1 MNSKQGK
8 LFVVA
13 TPIGNLEDITLRA
26 LRILKEADIVLAESP
41 NQTKILFQKYQ
52 IKTPLG
58 VYNQHTSEGK
68 IQKIIDEIKKGKNIA
83 LVSSAGTPGI
93 LDPGIKLI
101 RAALNNKIE
110 VITVPGPSALIAAAS
125 ICGINMARFLFLGF
139 LPNKKGR
146 KKILNYCKAIPYP
159 VILYESPYR
168 ILKTLKQIQ
177 EVLGDLNI
185 VIFRELTKKFEE
197 RIEGKISQI
206 IPKIKPKG
214 EFVIIINQKGDN
226 EK

>member
-1 MNSKQGK
+1 MNFQSGK

-26 LRILKEADIVLAESP
+26 LRVLREVDFVLAESP
-41 NQTKILFQKYQ
+41 QHTKILFQKYQ
-52 IKTPLG
+52 IKTPLF
-58 VYNQHTSEGK
+58 VYNQHTSEEK
-68 IQKIIDEIKKGKNIA
+68 IKSIILKIKKGQNVA

-93 LDPGIKLI
+93 LDPGIRLI
-101 RAALNNKIE
+101 QAALNNKIE
-110 VITVPGPSALIAAAS
+110 VIAIPGPSALVAAAS
-125 ICGINMARFLFLGF
+125 ISGINMARFLFLGF

-146 KKILNYCKAIPYP
+146 KKILNYCKQIPYP
-159 VILYESPYR
+159 VILYESPHR

-177 EVLGDLNI
+177 DILGDLN
-185 VIFRELTKKFEE
+185 VVVLREITKKFEE

-206 IPKIKPKG
+206 ISKIKPKG
-214 EFVIIINQKGDN
+214 EFVIIINQKEN

>member
-1 MNSKQGK
+1 MNFQSGK

-26 LRILKEADIVLAESP
+26 LRVLREVDFVLAESP
-41 NQTKILFQKYQ
+41 QHTKILFQKYQ
-52 IKTPLG
+52 IKTPLF
-58 VYNQHTSEGK
+58 VYNQHTSEEK
-68 IQKIIDEIKKGKNIA
+68 IKSIILKIKKGQNVA

-93 LDPGIKLI
+93 LDPGIRLI
-101 RAALNNKIE
+101 QAALNNKIE
-110 VITVPGPSALIAAAS
+110 VIAIPGPSALVAAAS
-125 ICGINMARFLFLGF
+125 ISGINMARFLFLGF

-146 KKILNYCKAIPYP
+146 KKILNYCKQIPYP

-177 EVLGDLNI
+177 DILGDLN
-185 VIFRELTKKFEE
+185 VVVLREITKKFEE

-206 IPKIKPKG
+206 ISKIKPKG
-214 EFVIIINQKGDN
+214 EFVIIISQKEN